1 MNRARLL
8 AIGKLGLLL
17 GVPMG
22 LILTLFGAGVYCGVT
37 HRAGITGFEHDVL
50 GLDVEVAQADPA
62 ATTEAPATTPS
73 TTTPPVTT
81 PSSTTPSTTTPS
93 PTPTPSSPLPPT
105 TTPSTTATP
114 STTTP
119 TPSPTTPATDT
130 PTTDTPIVDTTTAK
144 VDPLT
149 GGLADRLAMPV
160 RVRIKVLV
168 DDELTTERPD
178 WIDYVQRTV
187 SRASQVYEQQ
197 FGITLELYAVA
208 RWPVATAGLGSDQL
222 LEDLRGRPREGADIL
237 VGMTARPLDGS
248 VSGEAETPTAES
260 AFTGAHGVVYSTPRA
275 REPHLRTLLHEVAHM
290 FGALD
295 ITNHTDPA
303 WQAASWMSYAPVRD
317 GQAPWIDAENRRRVL
332 ERKDRPFAPES
343 SVAPPAADNPPI

>member
-1 MNRARLL
+1 
-8 AIGKLGLLL
+8 
-17 GVPMG
+17 P
-22 LILTLFGAGVYCGVT
+22 T
-37 HRAGITGFEHDVL
+37 
-50 GLDVEVAQADPA
+50 P
-62 ATTEAPATTPS
+62 APA
-73 TTTPPVTT
+73 PVTPT
-81 PSSTTPSTTTPS
+81 A
-93 PTPTPSSPLPPT
+93 TPTPDVVVEGPV
-105 TTPSTTATP
+105 AT
-114 STTTP
+114 
-119 TPSPTTPATDT
+119 
-130 PTTDTPIVDTTTAK
+130 

-168 DDELTTERPD
+168 DDELTTERAD

-222 LEDLRGRPREGADIL
+222 LDDLRARSREGADIL
-237 VGMTARPLDGS
+237 IGMTARPLDGS
-248 VSGEAETPTAES
+248 VSGEAETPTTDS
-260 AFTGAHGVVYSTPRA
+260 AFNGAHGVVYSTPRA
-275 REPHLRTLLHEVAHM
+275 REPHLRTMLHEVAHM

-295 ITNHTDPA
+295 ITNRTDPA

-317 GQAPWIDAENRRRVL
+317 GQAPWIDADNRRRVL

-343 SVAPPAADNPPI
+343 PVVPPAEQTPPI